1 MTTLYSVF
9 KTTILQNIDKPHSW
23 NSMNTASA
31 FWALQLLG
39 SMHKQNWFHVW
50 TPFCQICLKGYWDLF
65 SIILLYW
72 LQCTRKHYM
81 VKDTCGIHSSLLKL
95 FFGPFS
101 TSICYMNFALHS
113 KSEPTW
119 LFDAVNPL
127 LINIYLVTII
137 EAKKASLFAVNVCF
151 R

>member
-1 MTTLYSVF
+1 
-9 KTTILQNIDKPHSW
+9 
-23 NSMNTASA
+23 MNA
-31 FWALQLLG
+31 FLSNMPKRVLRPFQYNFALLIAVYQ
-39 SMHKQNWFHVW
+39 
-50 TPFCQICLKGYWDLF
+50 
-65 SIILLYW
+65 
-72 LQCTRKHYM
+72 KHYM
-81 VKDTCGIHSSLLKL
+81 VKDTCSIHSSLLKL

-127 LINIYLVTII
+127 LINIYLMTII